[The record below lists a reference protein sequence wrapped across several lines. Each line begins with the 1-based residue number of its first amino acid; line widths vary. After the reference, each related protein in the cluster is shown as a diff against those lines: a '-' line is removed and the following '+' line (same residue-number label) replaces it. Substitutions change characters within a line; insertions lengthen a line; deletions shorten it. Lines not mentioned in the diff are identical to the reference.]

1 MRDVICDVVMQL
13 PCWSCDMDNINL
25 YNKILVENYKKKFR
39 NEFTACLGEL
49 TPEGALIDIIHR
61 ICDASLLCGLGI
73 VNDVTK

>member
-1 MRDVICDVVMQL
+1 
-13 PCWSCDMDNINL
+13 MDNINL

-61 ICDASLLCGLGI
+61 ICDASLL
-73 VNDVTK
+73 